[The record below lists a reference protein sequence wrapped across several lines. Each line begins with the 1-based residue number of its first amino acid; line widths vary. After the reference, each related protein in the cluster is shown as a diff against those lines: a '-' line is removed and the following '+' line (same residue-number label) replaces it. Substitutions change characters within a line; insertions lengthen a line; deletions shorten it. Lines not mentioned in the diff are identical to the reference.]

1 MVIFTPQGIFLI
13 GALLTTAVVSQQ
25 LQQNQGQCDA
35 PLGQEEC
42 DNGTAVKI
50 SQLFILRHD
59 LLKKKENV
67 RILKEDICETKTLLR
82 NLEIQLNETL
92 KRMEK
97 REMDIR
103 NVLVD
108 EHRLNLSQFCDD
120 NTPKD
125 CCQVRNNTIHS
136 A

>member
-1 MVIFTPQGIFLI
+1 MV

-35 PLGQEEC
+35 SLTQEKC
-42 DNGTAVKI
+42 DDETAVKM
-50 SQLFILRHD
+50 SRLFALRHN
-59 LLKKKENV
+59 LLKEKENV
-67 RILKEDICETKTLLR
+67 RALKEDICETKAVLR
-82 NLEIQLNETL
+82 NLEVQLDESL

-97 REMDIR
+97 RETDIR
-103 NVLVD
+103 NLSVD
-108 EHRLNLSQFCDD
+108 EHSLHRSQFCDD

-125 CCQVRNNTIHS
+125 CCQVRKSTINS